1 MPREPVTTTTVPA
14 APPTF
19 LGPTLLAL
27 VAFFVLFVLPPCA
40 TSPTLDLAVLA
51 TIGLRAAWTLTRC
64 VRGRQGM
71 TRRPVSLPLP
81 SADAARGGRDG
92 VP

>member
-1 MPREPVTTTTVPA
+1 VPREPVTTTTVPA
-14 APPTF
+14 PPPTF
-19 LGPTLLAL
+19 LGQVLLAL

-51 TIGLRAAWTLTRC
+51 MIGLRAGWALTRC
-64 VRGRQGM
+64 L
-71 TRRPVSLPLP
+71 RRRAGAAGQPVSLPLW
-81 SADAARGGRDG
+81 SADARGDRDG

>member
-1 MPREPVTTTTVPA
+1 VPREPVTTTTVPA
-14 APPTF
+14 PPPTF
-19 LGPTLLAL
+19 LGPALLAL

-51 TIGLRAAWTLTRC
+51 VIGLRAGWTLARC
-64 VRGRQGM
+64 LRGRQGM
-71 TRRPVSLPLP
+71 TRRPVSRPLP
-81 SADAARGGRDG
+81 TADAARSDRDG